1 MVACLACAVLAVSAG
16 CRSTGGAGA
25 SSPPLDGEVSVCGLA
40 TVDQI
45 QQTVGRQIEEFA
57 ISNASRTPNNLSFMC
72 VINVSD
78 DDGTGV
84 FELEVSTTFP
94 DGVRTVP
101 AGSTFED
108 VAAAPKAEPVT
119 LDSVSGQGAVIPDDT
134 GRQIPSF
141 AINNNPDPPD
151 HVSLWCAIGVADSN
165 DTGRFDLRVTTTY
178 PRNIDSVPTGSTF
191 EDVAAA
197 PKAEPITLDSVPG
210 QGAVIPDN
218 RGHAILVWSYPDTDT
233 VATLRRVYPSGDS
246 PAPLTQDAADLE
258 DLFTLIGPAA
268 PQAADGPEQSWSMYP
283 TDDRNP
289 APTP

>member
-1 MVACLACAVLAVSAG
+1 MSKSSSRGGRVVACLACAVLAVSAG

-108 VAAAPKAEPVT
+108 MAAAPNAEPVT
-119 LDSVSGQGAVIPDDT
+119 LDSVSGQGAVIPDDD
-134 GRQIPSF
+134 GR
-141 AINNNPDPPD
+141 
-151 HVSLWCAIGVADSN
+151 
-165 DTGRFDLRVTTTY
+165 
-178 PRNIDSVPTGSTF
+178 
-191 EDVAAA
+191 
-197 PKAEPITLDSVPG
+197 
-210 QGAVIPDN
+210 
-218 RGHAILVWSYPDTDT
+218 AILVWSYPDTDT
-233 VATLRRVYPSGDS
+233 VATLKRTHPRPTT
-246 PAPLTQDAADLE
+246 APRLFQDAADLE

>member
-1 MVACLACAVLAVSAG
+1 MMDNSYPMCHRVLPVFGRPAGARRARGGRVVACLACAVLAVSAG
-16 CRSTGGAGA
+16 CRSTRGAGT
-25 SSPPLDGEVSVCGLA
+25 SPTPLDGEVSVCGLA

-45 QQTVGRQIEEFA
+45 QQT
-57 ISNASRTPNNLSFMC
+57 
-72 VINVSD
+72 
-78 DDGTGV
+78 
-84 FELEVSTTFP
+84 
-94 DGVRTVP
+94 
-101 AGSTFED
+101 
-108 VAAAPKAEPVT
+108 
-119 LDSVSGQGAVIPDDT
+119 T

-197 PKAEPITLDSVPG
+197 PKAEPVTLDSVPG

-218 RGHAILVWSYPDTDT
+218 HSHAILVWSYPDTDT

-246 PAPLTQDAADLE
+246 PVSFTQDVADLE

-268 PQAADGPEQSWSMYP
+268 PQAPDGPAQRWSMYP
-283 TDDRNP
+283 TDP

>member
-1 MVACLACAVLAVSAG
+1 MSKSSSRGGRVVACLACAVLAVSAG

-108 VAAAPKAEPVT
+108 MAAAPNVEPVT
-119 LDSVSGQGAVIPDDT
+119 LDSVSGQGAVIPDDN
-134 GRQIPSF
+134 GR
-141 AINNNPDPPD
+141 
-151 HVSLWCAIGVADSN
+151 
-165 DTGRFDLRVTTTY
+165 T
-178 PRNIDSVPTGSTF
+178 
-191 EDVAAA
+191 
-197 PKAEPITLDSVPG
+197 
-210 QGAVIPDN
+210 
-218 RGHAILVWSYPDTDT
+218 ILVWSYPDTDT
-233 VATLRRVYPSGDS
+233 VATLKRTHSRP
-246 PAPLTQDAADLE
+246 PAAPRLFQDAADLE

-268 PQAADGPEQSWSMYP
+268 PQAADGPTQRWSMYP
-283 TDDRNP
+283 TDP

>member
-1 MVACLACAVLAVSAG
+1 MRRMRLARGGRVLACLACAVLAVSAG
-16 CRSTGGAGA
+16 CRSTRGAGA

-57 ISNASRTPNNLSFMC
+57 INNASRTPNNLFFMC

-84 FELEVSTTFP
+84 FELEVSTTST
-94 DGVRTVP
+94 DSVRSVP

-119 LDSVSGQGAVIPDDT
+119 LDSV
-134 GRQIPSF
+134 
-141 AINNNPDPPD
+141 
-151 HVSLWCAIGVADSN
+151 
-165 DTGRFDLRVTTTY
+165 
-178 PRNIDSVPTGSTF
+178 
-191 EDVAAA
+191 
-197 PKAEPITLDSVPG
+197 PG
-210 QGAVIPDN
+210 QGAVVPDN
-218 RGHAILVWSYPDTDT
+218 HSHAILVWSYPDTDT

-246 PAPLTQDAADLE
+246 PVSFTQDVADLE

-268 PQAADGPEQSWSMYP
+268 PQAADGPAQRWSMYP
-283 TDDRNP
+283 TDP

>member
-1 MVACLACAVLAVSAG
+1 MSKSSSRGGRVLACLACAVLAVSAG
-16 CRSTGGAGA
+16 CRSTRGAGT
-25 SSPPLDGEVSVCGLA
+25 SPTPLDGEVSVCGLA

-45 QQTVGRQIEEFA
+45 QQT
-57 ISNASRTPNNLSFMC
+57 
-72 VINVSD
+72 
-78 DDGTGV
+78 
-84 FELEVSTTFP
+84 
-94 DGVRTVP
+94 
-101 AGSTFED
+101 
-108 VAAAPKAEPVT
+108 
-119 LDSVSGQGAVIPDDT
+119 T

-210 QGAVIPDN
+210 QGAVIPDDDG
-218 RGHAILVWSYPDTDT
+218 RAVLVWSYPDTDT
-233 VATLRRVYPSGDS
+233 VATLKRTHPRP
-246 PAPLTQDAADLE
+246 PAGPRLFQDVADLE

-283 TDDRNP
+283 TDDRNS

>member
-1 MVACLACAVLAVSAG
+1 MRRMRLARGGRVLACLACAVLTVSAG
-16 CRSTGGAGA
+16 CRSTRGAGA

-57 ISNASRTPNNLSFMC
+57 INNNSRTPSNLFFMC
-72 VINVSD
+72 VIDVSD

-119 LDSVSGQGAVIPDDT
+119 LDSV
-134 GRQIPSF
+134 
-141 AINNNPDPPD
+141 
-151 HVSLWCAIGVADSN
+151 
-165 DTGRFDLRVTTTY
+165 
-178 PRNIDSVPTGSTF
+178 
-191 EDVAAA
+191 
-197 PKAEPITLDSVPG
+197 PG

-218 RGHAILVWSYPDTDT
+218 HSHAILVWSYPDTDT

-246 PAPLTQDAADLE
+246 PVSFTQDVADLE

-268 PQAADGPEQSWSMYP
+268 PQAADGPAQRWSMYP
-283 TDDRNP
+283 TDP

>member
-1 MVACLACAVLAVSAG
+1 MRRMRLARGGRVLACLACAVLTVSAG
-16 CRSTGGAGA
+16 CRSTRGAGA

-45 QQTVGRQIEEFA
+45 QQT
-57 ISNASRTPNNLSFMC
+57 
-72 VINVSD
+72 
-78 DDGTGV
+78 
-84 FELEVSTTFP
+84 
-94 DGVRTVP
+94 
-101 AGSTFED
+101 
-108 VAAAPKAEPVT
+108 
-119 LDSVSGQGAVIPDDT
+119 T

-151 HVSLWCAIGVADSN
+151 HVSLWCAIGVAGSN

-197 PKAEPITLDSVPG
+197 PKAEPVTLDSVPG

-218 RGHAILVWSYPDTDT
+218 HSHAILVWSYPDTDT

-246 PAPLTQDAADLE
+246 PVSFTQDVADLE

-268 PQAADGPEQSWSMYP
+268 PQAADGPTQHWSMYP
-283 TDDRNP
+283 TGDHN
-289 APTP
+289 PTPTP

>member
-1 MVACLACAVLAVSAG
+1 MRRMRPARGGRVVACLACAVLAVSVG
-16 CRSTGGAGA
+16 CRSTRGAGA

-119 LDSVSGQGAVIPDDT
+119 LDSVPGQGAVIPDDH
-134 GRQIPSF
+134 S
-141 AINNNPDPPD
+141 
-151 HVSLWCAIGVADSN
+151 
-165 DTGRFDLRVTTTY
+165 
-178 PRNIDSVPTGSTF
+178 
-191 EDVAAA
+191 
-197 PKAEPITLDSVPG
+197 
-210 QGAVIPDN
+210 
-218 RGHAILVWSYPDTDT
+218 HAILVWSYPDTDT

-246 PAPLTQDAADLE
+246 PVSFTQDVADLE

-268 PQAADGPEQSWSMYP
+268 PQAADGPAWRGTM
-283 TDDRNP
+283 
-289 APTP
+289 

>member
-1 MVACLACAVLAVSAG
+1 MRRMRLARGGRVVACLACAVLTVSAG
-16 CRSTGGAGA
+16 CRSTRGAGA

-57 ISNASRTPNNLSFMC
+57 INNNSRTPSNLFFMC

-84 FELEVSTTFP
+84 FELEVSTTST
-94 DGVRTVP
+94 DSVRTVP

-119 LDSVSGQGAVIPDDT
+119 LDSV
-134 GRQIPSF
+134 
-141 AINNNPDPPD
+141 
-151 HVSLWCAIGVADSN
+151 
-165 DTGRFDLRVTTTY
+165 
-178 PRNIDSVPTGSTF
+178 
-191 EDVAAA
+191 
-197 PKAEPITLDSVPG
+197 PG

-218 RGHAILVWSYPDTDT
+218 HSHAILVWSYPDTDT

-246 PAPLTQDAADLE
+246 PVSFTQDVADLE

-268 PQAADGPEQSWSMYP
+268 PQAADGPAQRWSMYP
-283 TDDRNP
+283 TDP

>member
-1 MVACLACAVLAVSAG
+1 MMDNSYPMRHRVLPVFGRPAGARRARGGRVVACLACAVLAVSAG
-16 CRSTGGAGA
+16 CRSAGGAEP
-25 SSPPLDGEVSVCGLA
+25 SPSPTPLDGEVSVCGLA

-45 QQTVGRQIEEFA
+45 QQT
-57 ISNASRTPNNLSFMC
+57 
-72 VINVSD
+72 
-78 DDGTGV
+78 
-84 FELEVSTTFP
+84 
-94 DGVRTVP
+94 
-101 AGSTFED
+101 
-108 VAAAPKAEPVT
+108 
-119 LDSVSGQGAVIPDDT
+119 T

-151 HVSLWCAIGVADSN
+151 HVSLWCAIGVAGSN

-197 PKAEPITLDSVPG
+197 PKAEPVTLDSVPG
-210 QGAVIPDN
+210 QGVVIPDN

-246 PAPLTQDAADLE
+246 PVSFTQDVADLE

-268 PQAADGPEQSWSMYP
+268 PPGRRRASAALEHVPHRPRPHTMMDNSYP
-283 TDDRNP
+283 MRHHVLP
-289 APTP
+289 VFGRPVRGRRGAGMK

>member
-1 MVACLACAVLAVSAG
+1 MRRMRLARGGRVLACLACAVLTVSAG
-16 CRSTGGAGA
+16 CRSTRGAGA

-57 ISNASRTPNNLSFMC
+57 INNNSRTPNNLFFMC

-84 FELEVSTTFP
+84 FELEVSTTST
-94 DGVRTVP
+94 DSVRTVP

-108 VAAAPKAEPVT
+108 MAAAPNAEPV
-119 LDSVSGQGAVIPDDT
+119 
-134 GRQIPSF
+134 
-141 AINNNPDPPD
+141 
-151 HVSLWCAIGVADSN
+151 
-165 DTGRFDLRVTTTY
+165 
-178 PRNIDSVPTGSTF
+178 
-191 EDVAAA
+191 
-197 PKAEPITLDSVPG
+197 TLDSVPG
-210 QGAVIPDN
+210 QGAVIPDDDG
-218 RGHAILVWSYPDTDT
+218 RAVLVWSYPDTDT
-233 VATLRRVYPSGDS
+233 VATLKRTHPRP
-246 PAPLTQDAADLE
+246 PAGPRLFQDVADLE

-283 TDDRNP
+283 TDDRNS

>member
-1 MVACLACAVLAVSAG
+1 MMDNSYPMRHHVLPVFGRPAGARRARGGRVVACLACAVLAVSAG
-16 CRSTGGAGA
+16 CRSAGGAEP
-25 SSPPLDGEVSVCGLA
+25 SPSPTPLDGEVSVCGLA

-45 QQTVGRQIEEFA
+45 QQT
-57 ISNASRTPNNLSFMC
+57 
-72 VINVSD
+72 
-78 DDGTGV
+78 
-84 FELEVSTTFP
+84 
-94 DGVRTVP
+94 
-101 AGSTFED
+101 
-108 VAAAPKAEPVT
+108 
-119 LDSVSGQGAVIPDDT
+119 T

-246 PAPLTQDAADLE
+246 PVSFTQDVADLE

-268 PQAADGPEQSWSMYP
+268 PQAADGPAQRWSMYP
-283 TDDRNP
+283 TDP

>member
-119 LDSVSGQGAVIPDDT
+119 LDSVSGQGAVIPDDN
-134 GRQIPSF
+134 GR
-141 AINNNPDPPD
+141 
-151 HVSLWCAIGVADSN
+151 
-165 DTGRFDLRVTTTY
+165 T
-178 PRNIDSVPTGSTF
+178 
-191 EDVAAA
+191 
-197 PKAEPITLDSVPG
+197 
-210 QGAVIPDN
+210 
-218 RGHAILVWSYPDTDT
+218 ILVWSYPDTDT
-233 VATLRRVYPSGDS
+233 VATLKRTHSRP
-246 PAPLTQDAADLE
+246 PAGPRLFQDAADLE

>member
-16 CRSTGGAGA
+16 CRSAGGAEP
-25 SSPPLDGEVSVCGLA
+25 SPSPTPLDGEVSVCGLA

-45 QQTVGRQIEEFA
+45 QQT
-57 ISNASRTPNNLSFMC
+57 
-72 VINVSD
+72 
-78 DDGTGV
+78 
-84 FELEVSTTFP
+84 
-94 DGVRTVP
+94 
-101 AGSTFED
+101 
-108 VAAAPKAEPVT
+108 
-119 LDSVSGQGAVIPDDT
+119 T

-197 PKAEPITLDSVPG
+197 PKAKPITLDSVPG
-210 QGAVIPDN
+210 QGAVIPDDHS
-218 RGHAILVWSYPDTDT
+218 HAILVWSYPDTDI
-233 VATLRRVYPSGDS
+233 VATLKRTHLDAMTGPR
-246 PAPLTQDAADLE
+246 LFQDVADLE

-283 TDDRNP
+283 TDDRNS

>member
-1 MVACLACAVLAVSAG
+1 MMDNSYPMRHHVLPVFSRPAGARPARSGRVVACLACAVLAVSAG
-16 CRSTGGAGA
+16 CHSTGGAEP
-25 SSPPLDGEVSVCGLA
+25 SPSPTPLDGEVSVCGLA

-45 QQTVGRQIEEFA
+45 QQT
-57 ISNASRTPNNLSFMC
+57 
-72 VINVSD
+72 
-78 DDGTGV
+78 
-84 FELEVSTTFP
+84 
-94 DGVRTVP
+94 
-101 AGSTFED
+101 
-108 VAAAPKAEPVT
+108 
-119 LDSVSGQGAVIPDDT
+119 T

-151 HVSLWCAIGVADSN
+151 HVSLWCAIGVAGSN

-218 RGHAILVWSYPDTDT
+218 HSHAILVWSYPDTDT

-246 PAPLTQDAADLE
+246 PVSFTQDVADLE

-268 PQAADGPEQSWSMYP
+268 PQAADGPTQHWSMYP
-283 TDDRNP
+283 TDP

>member
-16 CRSTGGAGA
+16 CRSTGGAEP
-25 SSPPLDGEVSVCGLA
+25 SPSPTPLDGEVSVCGLA

-45 QQTVGRQIEEFA
+45 QQT
-57 ISNASRTPNNLSFMC
+57 
-72 VINVSD
+72 
-78 DDGTGV
+78 
-84 FELEVSTTFP
+84 
-94 DGVRTVP
+94 
-101 AGSTFED
+101 
-108 VAAAPKAEPVT
+108 
-119 LDSVSGQGAVIPDDT
+119 T

-258 DLFTLIGPAA
+258 NLFTLIGPAA
-268 PQAADGPEQSWSMYP
+268 PRAADGPTQRWSMYP
-283 TDDRNP
+283 TDDRNS

>member
-1 MVACLACAVLAVSAG
+1 M
-16 CRSTGGAGA
+16 
-25 SSPPLDGEVSVCGLA
+25 SVCGLA

-45 QQTVGRQIEEFA
+45 QQT
-57 ISNASRTPNNLSFMC
+57 
-72 VINVSD
+72 
-78 DDGTGV
+78 
-84 FELEVSTTFP
+84 
-94 DGVRTVP
+94 
-101 AGSTFED
+101 
-108 VAAAPKAEPVT
+108 
-119 LDSVSGQGAVIPDDT
+119 T

-151 HVSLWCAIGVADSN
+151 HVSLWCAIGVAGSN

-197 PKAEPITLDSVPG
+197 PKAEPVTLDSVPG

-218 RGHAILVWSYPDTDT
+218 HSHAILVWSYPDTDT

-246 PAPLTQDAADLE
+246 PVSFTQDVADLE

-268 PQAADGPEQSWSMYP
+268 PQAADGPAQRWSMYP
-283 TDDRNP
+283 TDP

>member
-1 MVACLACAVLAVSAG
+1 MMDNSYPMRHHVLPVFGRPAGARARGGRVVACLACAVLAVSAG
-16 CRSTGGAGA
+16 CRSTGGAEP
-25 SSPPLDGEVSVCGLA
+25 SPSPTPLDGEVSVCGLA

-45 QQTVGRQIEEFA
+45 QQT
-57 ISNASRTPNNLSFMC
+57 
-72 VINVSD
+72 
-78 DDGTGV
+78 
-84 FELEVSTTFP
+84 
-94 DGVRTVP
+94 
-101 AGSTFED
+101 
-108 VAAAPKAEPVT
+108 
-119 LDSVSGQGAVIPDDT
+119 T

>member
-1 MVACLACAVLAVSAG
+1 MLACLACAVLAVSAG
-16 CRSTGGAGA
+16 CRSTRGAGT
-25 SSPPLDGEVSVCGLA
+25 SPTPLDGEVSVCGLA

-57 ISNASRTPNNLSFMC
+57 INNNSRTPNNLSFMC

-78 DDGTGV
+78 DDGTGD
-84 FELEVSTTFP
+84 FELEVSTTST
-94 DGVRTVP
+94 DSVRSVP

-108 VAAAPKAEPVT
+108 MSAAPKAEPV
-119 LDSVSGQGAVIPDDT
+119 
-134 GRQIPSF
+134 
-141 AINNNPDPPD
+141 
-151 HVSLWCAIGVADSN
+151 
-165 DTGRFDLRVTTTY
+165 
-178 PRNIDSVPTGSTF
+178 
-191 EDVAAA
+191 
-197 PKAEPITLDSVPG
+197 TLDSVPG

-218 RGHAILVWSYPDTDT
+218 HSHAILVWSYPDTDT

-246 PAPLTQDAADLE
+246 PVSFTQDVADLE

-283 TDDRNP
+283 TDDRNS

>member
-1 MVACLACAVLAVSAG
+1 MPPRPSRLRPAGAGRARGGRVVACLACAVLAVSAG
-16 CRSTGGAGA
+16 CRSAGGAEP
-25 SSPPLDGEVSVCGLA
+25 SPSPTPLDGEVSVCGLA

-45 QQTVGRQIEEFA
+45 QQT
-57 ISNASRTPNNLSFMC
+57 
-72 VINVSD
+72 
-78 DDGTGV
+78 
-84 FELEVSTTFP
+84 
-94 DGVRTVP
+94 
-101 AGSTFED
+101 
-108 VAAAPKAEPVT
+108 
-119 LDSVSGQGAVIPDDT
+119 T

-246 PAPLTQDAADLE
+246 PVSFTQDVADLE

-268 PQAADGPEQSWSMYP
+268 PQAADGPAQRWSMYP
-283 TDDRNP
+283 TDP

>member
-1 MVACLACAVLAVSAG
+1 MMDNSYPIRHHVLPVFSRPAGARPARGGRVVACLACAVLAVSAG
-16 CRSTGGAGA
+16 CRSTGGAEP
-25 SSPPLDGEVSVCGLA
+25 SPSPTPLDGEVSVCGLA

-57 ISNASRTPNNLSFMC
+57 INNNSRTPNNLFFMC

-84 FELEVSTTFP
+84 FELEVSTTST
-94 DGVRTVP
+94 DSVRSVP

-119 LDSVSGQGAVIPDDT
+119 LDSVPGQGAVIPDDH
-134 GRQIPSF
+134 S
-141 AINNNPDPPD
+141 
-151 HVSLWCAIGVADSN
+151 
-165 DTGRFDLRVTTTY
+165 
-178 PRNIDSVPTGSTF
+178 
-191 EDVAAA
+191 
-197 PKAEPITLDSVPG
+197 
-210 QGAVIPDN
+210 
-218 RGHAILVWSYPDTDT
+218 HAILVWSYPDTDT

-246 PAPLTQDAADLE
+246 PVSFTQDVADLE

-268 PQAADGPEQSWSMYP
+268 PQAADGPAQRWSMYP
-283 TDDRNP
+283 TDP

>member
-16 CRSTGGAGA
+16 CRSTGGAEP
-25 SSPPLDGEVSVCGLA
+25 SPSPTPLDGEVSVCGLA

-45 QQTVGRQIEEFA
+45 QQT
-57 ISNASRTPNNLSFMC
+57 
-72 VINVSD
+72 
-78 DDGTGV
+78 
-84 FELEVSTTFP
+84 
-94 DGVRTVP
+94 
-101 AGSTFED
+101 
-108 VAAAPKAEPVT
+108 
-119 LDSVSGQGAVIPDDT
+119 T

-151 HVSLWCAIGVADSN
+151 HVSLWCAIGVAGSN

>member
-1 MVACLACAVLAVSAG
+1 MMDNSYPMCHRVLPVFGRPAGARRARGGRVVACLACAVLAVSAG
-16 CRSTGGAGA
+16 CRSAGGAEP
-25 SSPPLDGEVSVCGLA
+25 SPSPTPLDGEVSVCGLA

-45 QQTVGRQIEEFA
+45 QQT
-57 ISNASRTPNNLSFMC
+57 
-72 VINVSD
+72 
-78 DDGTGV
+78 
-84 FELEVSTTFP
+84 
-94 DGVRTVP
+94 
-101 AGSTFED
+101 
-108 VAAAPKAEPVT
+108 
-119 LDSVSGQGAVIPDDT
+119 T

-191 EDVAAA
+191 EEVAAA
-197 PKAEPITLDSVPG
+197 PKAEPVTLDSVPG
-210 QGAVIPDN
+210 QGVVIPDN

-246 PAPLTQDAADLE
+246 PVSFTQDVADLE

-268 PQAADGPEQSWSMYP
+268 PQAADGPAQRWSMYP
-283 TDDRNP
+283 TDP

>member
-1 MVACLACAVLAVSAG
+1 MMDNSYPMRHHVLPVFSRPAGARPARSGRVVACLACAVLAVLAG
-16 CRSTGGAGA
+16 CRSAGGAEP
-25 SSPPLDGEVSVCGLA
+25 SPSPTPLDGEVSVCGLA

-45 QQTVGRQIEEFA
+45 QQT
-57 ISNASRTPNNLSFMC
+57 
-72 VINVSD
+72 
-78 DDGTGV
+78 
-84 FELEVSTTFP
+84 
-94 DGVRTVP
+94 
-101 AGSTFED
+101 
-108 VAAAPKAEPVT
+108 
-119 LDSVSGQGAVIPDDT
+119 T

-151 HVSLWCAIGVADSN
+151 HVSLWCAIGVAGSN

-197 PKAEPITLDSVPG
+197 PKAEPVTLDSVPG
-210 QGAVIPDN
+210 QGVVIPDN
-218 RGHAILVWSYPDTDT
+218 HSHAILVWSYPDTDT

-246 PAPLTQDAADLE
+246 PVSFTQDVADLE

-268 PQAADGPEQSWSMYP
+268 PQAADGPAQRWSMYP
-283 TDDRNP
+283 TDP

>member
-1 MVACLACAVLAVSAG
+1 MMDNSYPMRHHVLPVFSRPAGARPARGGRVVACLACAVLAVSAG
-16 CRSTGGAGA
+16 CRSAGGAEP
-25 SSPPLDGEVSVCGLA
+25 SPSPTPLDGEVSVCGLA

-45 QQTVGRQIEEFA
+45 QQT
-57 ISNASRTPNNLSFMC
+57 
-72 VINVSD
+72 
-78 DDGTGV
+78 
-84 FELEVSTTFP
+84 
-94 DGVRTVP
+94 
-101 AGSTFED
+101 
-108 VAAAPKAEPVT
+108 
-119 LDSVSGQGAVIPDDT
+119 T

-197 PKAEPITLDSVPG
+197 PKAEPITLDSVSG

-218 RGHAILVWSYPDTDT
+218 RGDAILVWSYPDTDTDT

-246 PAPLTQDAADLE
+246 PVSFTQDVADLE

-268 PQAADGPEQSWSMYP
+268 PQAADGPAQRWSMYP
-283 TDDRNP
+283 TDP

>member
-1 MVACLACAVLAVSAG
+1 MMDNSYPMRHHVLPVFSRLAGARRARGGRVVACLACAVLAVSAG
-16 CRSTGGAGA
+16 CRSAGGAEP
-25 SSPPLDGEVSVCGLA
+25 SPSPTPLDGEVSVCGLA

-45 QQTVGRQIEEFA
+45 QQT
-57 ISNASRTPNNLSFMC
+57 
-72 VINVSD
+72 
-78 DDGTGV
+78 
-84 FELEVSTTFP
+84 
-94 DGVRTVP
+94 
-101 AGSTFED
+101 
-108 VAAAPKAEPVT
+108 
-119 LDSVSGQGAVIPDDT
+119 T

-197 PKAEPITLDSVPG
+197 PKAKPITLDSVPG

-218 RGHAILVWSYPDTDT
+218 RGDAILVWSYPDTDT

-246 PAPLTQDAADLE
+246 PVSFTQDVADLE

-268 PQAADGPEQSWSMYP
+268 PQAADGPTQYWSMYP
-283 TDDRNP
+283 TGDHN
-289 APTP
+289 PTPTP

>member
-1 MVACLACAVLAVSAG
+1 MMDNSYPMRHRVLPVFGRPAGARRARGGRVLACLACAVLAVSVG
-16 CRSTGGAGA
+16 CRSTRGAGA

-119 LDSVSGQGAVIPDDT
+119 LDSVPGQGAVIPDDH
-134 GRQIPSF
+134 S
-141 AINNNPDPPD
+141 
-151 HVSLWCAIGVADSN
+151 
-165 DTGRFDLRVTTTY
+165 
-178 PRNIDSVPTGSTF
+178 
-191 EDVAAA
+191 
-197 PKAEPITLDSVPG
+197 
-210 QGAVIPDN
+210 
-218 RGHAILVWSYPDTDT
+218 HAILVWSYPDTDI
-233 VATLRRVYPSGDS
+233 VATLKRTHLDAMTGPR
-246 PAPLTQDAADLE
+246 LFQDAADLE
-258 DLFTLIGPAA
+258 NLFTLIGPAA
-268 PQAADGPEQSWSMYP
+268 PQAADGPTQRWSMYP
-283 TDDRNP
+283 TGDHN
-289 APTP
+289 PTPTP